1 MPRTEKRSL
10 KSCLVKL
17 CGLKRSSHGDYE
29 CLPYKRGEAP
39 RKNTRLNHPNH
50 LNGLST
56 NQSILIGEFFRQVE
70 ITSRPMPTAVVAS
83 KEPASGAY
91 SNPDYETLP
100 ISCESSQCSSE
111 GSCDEASDF
120 QPLYAT
126 IEQDSG
132 IYVCQSPYAAEF
144 DGDINLKYTERV
156 EVLHATED
164 FTLVKK
170 INGSGETGYVS
181 TKCVTS
187 LEEFMKRF

>member
-17 CGLKRSSHGDYE
+17 CGLKRSSHRDYE
-29 CLPYKRGEAP
+29 CLPYKIKETP
-39 RKNTRLNHPNH
+39 RKDNRLNHPNH
-50 LNGLST
+50 LNGLPT
-56 NQSILIGEFFRQVE
+56 NQSILKGEFFRQVE
-70 ITSRPMPTAVVAS
+70 IASTPMPTAVVAS
-83 KEPASGAY
+83 KEPTSCAY

-100 ISCESSQCSSE
+100 ISCGSSQCSYAS
-111 GSCDEASDF
+111 SCDETSDF
-120 QPLYAT
+120 QALYAT
-126 IEQDSG
+126 VEQDSG
-132 IYVCQSPYAAEF
+132 IYVCQSSYAAEF

-170 INGSGETGYVS
+170 INGQTGYVS
-181 TKCVTS
+181 TRCVTS